1 MVPRPICG
9 ALALCSSDACGM
21 EAYGPHPWTNLSQ
34 VSARENVYETN
45 PASKEMRVNLIG
57 TPRKTTGIAQ
67 DLQILHGLI
76 VHVFGK
82 ETEIRHIPHF
92 HPQCPQAEVNF
103 FMEVFNPALMPYAKK
118 NIWIPN
124 PEWTYK
130 TWIPYCK
137 MVDEI
142 WVKTHEAERL
152 FREVCPETP
161 IRHVGWTSIDKV
173 MPEKKN
179 FWKAMVPVG
188 KNMLRSPIPILQV
201 YKIVAARVPSLFR
214 AFPELHIVHAPEY
227 VAAPPIP
234 PEIADKVKLHSEVMT
249 EKEYDELLQ
258 ECGLCICMSAAEGFG
273 HAVHEAMSAGC
284 VLMLS
289 PIDPFLQLTGKDNV
303 LWVSEL
309 KQTPHPHCLGSLM
322 DIEQKSL
329 YDALVVYATSQFGW
343 KKAKSGHMRDRYEAN
358 HKAFVEGM
366 SETLRT
372 VLTDIPTYSL
382 EESFPKEVDL
392 PKVSIVT
399 ITRDRRPFIPLA
411 KYCVLA
417 QSYPEDKLEWV
428 IVDDGKDQIK
438 DLVSDLP
445 NVKYVLVDEPMTIG
459 AKRNLGVESASHDI
473 LVMLDDDDVYP
484 NNSILTR
491 VAFLLAG
498 PRPVE
503 CVFSTT
509 IPCFDIHKKTSFMN
523 VPPAVLGM
531 ADRVSEATLCF
542 TRDFWMHTKFPNE
555 QIAEAGAFIRGREHM
570 CREVSPQDVIVS
582 LVHKMNT
589 SSRKP
594 PPGEANGCHYGF
606 SDELYTLV
614 SEIAESI

>member
-1 MVPRPICG
+1 V
-9 ALALCSSDACGM
+9 
-21 EAYGPHPWTNLSQ
+21 EADGPQSRTVMQ
-34 VSARENVYETN
+34 KVSARENIYETN

-67 DLQILHGLI
+67 DIHILHGLI
-76 VHVFGK
+76 AHVFGK

-92 HPQCPQAEVNF
+92 HPQCAEAEVNF
-103 FMEVFNPALMPYAKK
+103 FLEVINPSLFPYAGK

-130 TWIPYCK
+130 TWTPYCA

-152 FREVCPETP
+152 FREACPAAM

-179 FWKAMVPVG
+179 YWKAIVPVG
-188 KNMLRSPIPILQV
+188 KNMWRSPIPILQV
-201 YKIVAARVPSLFR
+201 YRIVAKRDPSLFR
-214 AFPELHIVHAPEY
+214 NLPELHIVHAPEY

-234 PEIADKVKLHSEVMT
+234 DEIAEKVKLHSEVLS
-249 EKEYDELLQ
+249 EKDYDELLQ
-258 ECGLCICMSAAEGFG
+258 ECGLCICLSAAEGFG
-273 HAVHEAMSAGC
+273 HAVNEAMSAGC
-284 VLMLS
+284 LLMLS
-289 PIDPFLQLTGKDNV
+289 PIDPLLELTGKEGV

-309 KQTPHPHCLGSLM
+309 KQTPNPHCLGTLM

-329 YDALVVYATSQFGW
+329 YDALVVYASSQFGW
-343 KKAKSGHMRDRYEAN
+343 KKGKSNTMRDRYEAN
-358 HKAFVEGM
+358 HKAFVERM
-366 SETLRT
+366 TETLKT
-372 VLTDIPTYSL
+372 VLTDIPKHSL
-382 EESFPKEVDL
+382 DASFPKEADL
-392 PKVSIVT
+392 PKVSVVT
-399 ITRDRRPFIPLA
+399 ITKDRRPFIPLA

-445 NVKYVLVDEPMTIG
+445 NVKYVLSDEVMTIG

-498 PRPVE
+498 PTPHE

-542 TRDFWMHTKFPNE
+542 TRDFWMHTRFPND

-582 LVHKMNT
+582 LVHKLNT

-594 PPGEANGCHYGF
+594 PAGEANGCHYGF